1 MLLSTL
7 VRPLYCLHLL
17 DLCTH
22 PAGPH
27 AGHAPGAD
35 VVVRDDAVLDAE
47 RAEADVAHAL
57 LARLVRH
64 NGRVHLHHTA
74 QLREA
79 PADSHLHQRVGDVAL
94 VEGEPPASQPSLVP
108 VGIVVL
114 VLAIRWS
121 QVRAHRRL
129 SAILTMEGR
138 HAGQIL
144 FLLQLRAES
153 SSSLRTARSF
163 SNREIPTGWPS
174 LSPRNGW

>member
-17 DLCTH
+17 CTH
-22 PAGPH
+22 PAGSH

-64 NGRVHLHHTA
+64 DGRVHLHHTA

-79 PADSHLHQRVGDVAL
+79 DLTLTFISVLEMLPSLRVS
-94 VEGEPPASQPSLVP
+94 PQPASP
-108 VGIVVL
+108 VL
-114 VLAIRWS
+114 Y
-121 QVRAHRRL
+121 
-129 SAILTMEGR
+129 
-138 HAGQIL
+138 
-144 FLLQLRAES
+144 QL
-153 SSSLRTARSF
+153 
-163 SNREIPTGWPS
+163 G
-174 LSPRNGW
+174 

>member
-27 AGHAPGAD
+27 AGHAPGAN

-64 NGRVHLHHTA
+64 DGRVHLPTVGHSSVRLLLTLTFISVLEMLPS
-74 QLREA
+74 LRVS
-79 PADSHLHQRVGDVAL
+79 PQ
-94 VEGEPPASQPSLVP
+94 PASP
-108 VGIVVL
+108 VL
-114 VLAIRWS
+114 Y
-121 QVRAHRRL
+121 
-129 SAILTMEGR
+129 
-138 HAGQIL
+138 
-144 FLLQLRAES
+144 QL
-153 SSSLRTARSF
+153 
-163 SNREIPTGWPS
+163 G
-174 LSPRNGW
+174 